1 MEEEK
6 NRRSDTKTDDN
17 FESPSWLKSLSAY
30 LAKLS
35 KKLQRTF
42 DRLLFA
48 FDEEQK
54 EKIKNFLYY
63 TICFVGFLG
72 YVFFEFILLMIWL
85 IFFKIPSWID
95 FMLSIFGSNYSNGM
109 RMRSK
114 ERTMTAWLR
123 LYENVLIG
131 FFKIVTGGR
140 FNFTERRV
148 STLIRNIVS
157 QIRPSP
163 MTFRCGVLTIIIVA
177 YFSIQN
183 TIAYIQVN
191 SLDFASGVRPP
202 AAYEKVKNAEYTIVD
217 ENSVPQTYKLIDGKY
232 EYRVDENWMGFVGIG
247 KIAFGDINGD
257 GKDDAVVE
265 LNQNNGGILVRPYLT
280 AILDYNNTFQQTN
293 QIGIDNI
300 EKMYIYDGKITAN
313 MLTHAK
319 TDPRCCP
326 SLQVKK
332 VYQYNGQGLEEY
344 ATNSN
349 PSINQL
355 PLDTN

>member
-1 MEEEK
+1 MEEER

-17 FESPSWLKSLSAY
+17 FESPSWLKSFSASLS
-30 LAKLS
+30 KLS
-35 KKLQRTF
+35 KKLQITF
-42 DRLLFA
+42 DRLLFV

-54 EKIKNFLYY
+54 QKIKRVLYY
-63 TICFVGFLG
+63 LICFVGFFG
-72 YVFFEFILLMIWL
+72 YAIFEILILVIWIVFRLIVSKTDQKARIGGKGHYNLFSMWLELAVFLNLFKKLLVFL
-85 IFFKIPSWID
+85 
-95 FMLSIFGSNYSNGM
+95 LRCFGGERFNYSEKGLGKFITNLV
-109 RMRSK
+109 R
-114 ERTMTAWLR
+114 E
-123 LYENVLIG
+123 
-131 FFKIVTGGR
+131 
-140 FNFTERRV
+140 
-148 STLIRNIVS
+148 
-157 QIRPSP
+157 IRPSP

-183 TIAYIQVN
+183 AIAYIQVN

-202 AAYEKVKNAEYTIVD
+202 AAYEKIKNAEYTIVD

-232 EYRVDENWMGFVGIG
+232 EYRVNENWMGFVGIG

-280 AILDYNNTFQQTN
+280 AILDYNNAFQQTN